1 MSAAGCVTFKIS
13 AFDNETFNVDT
24 LKSYYNQ
31 DTLLQSGHFVTVRTL
46 CYSQDT
52 LLQSG
57 HFVTVRTLC
66 YSQDTLLQSGHF
78 VTIRTLCYNQDTLLQ
93 SGHFLYKF
101 HCVQGRDTDSA
112 TQICWS
118 YTMSVV
124 ILVCSSSFCL

>member
-78 VTIRTLCYNQDTLLQ
+78 VTIRTLCYNQDTFCI
-93 SGHFLYKF
+93 SSTVYKVEILIVP
-101 HCVQGRDTDSA
+101 HRYAGP
-112 TQICWS
+112 TQ
-118 YTMSVV
+118 
-124 ILVCSSSFCL
+124 